1 MLLNWLTCY
10 TQKQGLFNKRILTI
24 NISYMS
30 VLIYAENA
38 GGKFKKSTFEAVSY
52 AKAIAGQNNTNLI
65 AISIGDVA
73 KDDLAALGKYGAEK
87 VLNVSNDKLKNFV
100 NQAYASV
107 IAEAAKANG
116 ADIVVLSNSFS
127 GRGLA
132 PRLGVKLQAGVADG
146 AVALPEQNGGKFT
159 VKKTAFS
166 GKAFAVVELTSA
178 NKVIALTPNSYKV
191 VEGGSPAPVED
202 FSVEAKASDFK
213 EMIKDIVRSTDK
225 VSLPDAE
232 IVVSA
237 GRGMKGPENWGM
249 VEELADLLG
258 AATACSKPVS
268 DAGWR
273 PHSEHVGQTGIA
285 VSPNLYIA
293 IGISGAIQH
302 LAGISSSKVIVVINK
317 DAEAPFFK
325 VADYGIVGDA
335 FEVLPK
341 LIAAVKEYKATA

>member
-1 MLLNWLTCY
+1 
-10 TQKQGLFNKRILTI
+10 
-24 NISYMS
+24 MS

-38 GGKFKKSTFEAVSY
+38 GGKFKKSTFEAISY

-73 KDDLAALGKYGAEK
+73 QDDLAALGKYGAEK

-107 IAEAAKANG
+107 IAEAAKANS

-132 PRLGVKLQAGVADG
+132 PRLGVKLQAGVTDG

-191 VEGGSPAPVED
+191 VDGGSDAQVED
-202 FSVEAKASDFK
+202 FSVQAKASDFK

-237 GRGMKGPENWGM
+237 GRGLKGPENWGM
-249 VEELADLLG
+249 VEELANLLG

-341 LIAAVKEYKATA
+341 LITAVKEYKASA

>member
-1 MLLNWLTCY
+1 
-10 TQKQGLFNKRILTI
+10 
-24 NISYMS
+24 MS

-38 GGKFKKSTFEAVSY
+38 EGKFKKSTFEAVSY
-52 AKAIAGQNNTNLI
+52 AKAIAAQNNTGLI

-73 KDDLAALGKYGAEK
+73 NNELAALGKYGAEK
-87 VLNVSNDKLKNFV
+87 VLKVSNDKLKNFL

-116 ADIVVLSNSFS
+116 ADIIVLSNSFS

-132 PRLGVKLQAGVADG
+132 PRLGAKLEAGVADG
-146 AVALPEQNGGKFT
+146 VVSLPDQSNGKFT
-159 VKKTAFS
+159 IKKTAFS
-166 GKAFAVVELTSA
+166 GKAFATVELTSA
-178 NKVIALTPNSYKV
+178 NKVIALTPNAYKV
-191 VEGGSPAPVED
+191 VEGGADALVED
-202 FSVEAKASDFK
+202 FTIEPKTSDFK
-213 EMIKDIVRSTDK
+213 EMIKDIMRNTDK

-237 GRGMKGPENWGM
+237 GRGLKGPENWGL
-249 VEELADLLG
+249 VEELAGLLG

-302 LAGISSSKVIVVINK
+302 LAGISASKVIVVINK
-317 DAEAPFFK
+317 DADAPFFK

-341 LIAAVKEYKATA
+341 LIAAVKEYKALA

>member
-1 MLLNWLTCY
+1 
-10 TQKQGLFNKRILTI
+10 
-24 NISYMS
+24 MS

-52 AKAIAGQNNTNLI
+52 AKAIAGQNNTNLV

-73 KDDLAALGKYGAEK
+73 AEDLSLLGKYGAER
-87 VLNVSNDKLKNFV
+87 VLNVSADNLKNFV

-107 IAEAAKANG
+107 IAEAAKAQG
-116 ADIVVLSNSFS
+116 ADIVVISNSFS

-132 PRLGVKLQAGVADG
+132 PRVAVKLDAGVADG
-146 AVALPEQNGGKFT
+146 AVALPEQSGGKFT
-159 VKKTAFS
+159 IKKTAFS

-178 NKVIALTPNSYKV
+178 NKVIALTPNTYKV
-191 VEGGSPAPVED
+191 VESNAAGQLED
-202 FSVEAKASDFK
+202 FVVETKESDFK
-213 EMIKDIVRSTDK
+213 AMIKDIIRSTDK

-237 GRGMKGPENWGM
+237 GRGLKGPENWGM
-249 VEELADLLG
+249 VEELAELLG